1 MVDASPSI
9 PYDGVT
15 HRTQLR
21 EGAGMQTLSVRIPD
35 ELKRLPS
42 ALKRAL
48 DAEIRKIAADPLRGD
63 RKRGVLRDV

>member
-1 MVDASPSI
+1 
-9 PYDGVT
+9 
-15 HRTQLR
+15 
-21 EGAGMQTLSVRIPD
+21 MQTLSVRIPD

-63 RKRGVLRDV
+63 RKRGVLRDVKTQPRRFPPLGALSVPAGVPAVT